1 MVPAAAGRGFTLTKK
16 AVETDPVLQ
25 GFEGVTVTF
34 PFTAFAAT
42 VTVIAL
48 LPEPDVM
55 EYPKGSDQ
63 V

>member
-1 MVPAAAGRGFTLTKK
+1 MVPAAAGRGFTLTKM

-25 GFEGVTVTF
+25 GLEGVTVTF
-34 PFTAFAAT
+34 PFPALAAT

-55 EYPKGSDQ
+55 EKPEGSVQ
-63 V
+63 A